1 MFFLLFPQ
9 KWGKTGVDISRECPR
24 TCVHQ
29 AGGKINELVHAVGEG
44 KNLVSKKI
52 ESLLGDLMCTH
63 TNTNEFG

>member
-1 MFFLLFPQ
+1 M
-9 KWGKTGVDISRECPR
+9 DISRECPR